1 MRTYCV
7 YIHTNKINNKKY
19 VGITCLKPEKRWNNG
34 KGYTSAQPI
43 FYNAIQKYGWDN
55 FSHEVL
61 YEGLSKAQAQEL
73 EIKLISEYRATE
85 SDFGY
90 NNTIGGEGHAL
101 YRTEAEKRLAREQT
115 LKKYNDK
122 IVQDPDRLDALK
134 QWHRDYA
141 NKQYR
146 RIQENQEA
154 YEAYLKEARERVL
167 ARKSDPV
174 EHQKILASK
183 IRCKQKAMQDPVK
196 KAKIL
201 EANRNS
207 KQIVKAIREQ
217 LFELHKNY
225 PEAFTE
231 EACEIIFT
239 KFSVESGCFKYNSA
253 KRLQQILD
261 EVLAKVGT
269 VHEERND

>member
-7 YIHTNKINNKKY
+7 YVHTNKINSKKY

-43 FYNAIQKYGWDN
+43 FYNAIQKYGWDG

-61 YEGLSKAQAQEL
+61 YEGLTKAQAQEL

-90 NNTIGGEGHAL
+90 NNTIGGEGHTL

-122 IVQDPDRLDALK
+122 IAQDPYRLDALK

-146 RIQENQEA
+146 RIQEDQEA

-196 KAKIL
+196 KAKML
-201 EANRNS
+201 EAN
-207 KQIVKAIREQ
+207 KAAKEKVKAIRQELFQ
-217 LFELHKNY
+217 LYDECPSL
-225 PEAFTE
+225 FTSE
-231 EACEIIFT
+231 DIAIAFT
-239 KFSVESGCFKYNSA
+239 KFSKDSGCFKYNSA

-261 EVLAKVGT
+261 TILLK
-269 VHEERND
+269 RNK